1 MRSETKTKASPK
13 AKKKVK
19 KKEEVKTEV
28 KAGAKKPLGCK
39 FFCIT
44 VIVVV
49 ATHVFEDNFTS
60 DQNFWWLRK
69 STFRHRA
76 TSTAFHSARK
86 RAEKLGHTPET
97 CKAMGRSA
105 AAEIRNQ
112 IDAGLLEE
120 D

>member
-1 MRSETKTKASPK
+1 MRAETKPK
-13 AKKKVK
+13 AKPKAT

-60 DQNFWWLRK
+60 DKNSF
-69 STFRHRA
+69 
-76 TSTAFHSARK
+76 
-86 RAEKLGHTPET
+86 
-97 CKAMGRSA
+97 
-105 AAEIRNQ
+105 
-112 IDAGLLEE
+112 
-120 D
+120 

>member
-1 MRSETKTKASPK
+1 VRAETKTKAKPT
-13 AKKKVK
+13 ATKKGKKK

-60 DQNFWWLRK
+60 DKNSF
-69 STFRHRA
+69 
-76 TSTAFHSARK
+76 
-86 RAEKLGHTPET
+86 
-97 CKAMGRSA
+97 
-105 AAEIRNQ
+105 
-112 IDAGLLEE
+112 
-120 D
+120 